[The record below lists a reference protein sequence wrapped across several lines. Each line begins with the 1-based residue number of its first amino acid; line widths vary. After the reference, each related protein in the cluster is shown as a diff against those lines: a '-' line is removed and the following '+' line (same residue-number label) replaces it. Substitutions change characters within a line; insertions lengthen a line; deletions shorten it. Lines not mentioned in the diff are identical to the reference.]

1 MNLRLTLLLL
11 VLVAVASTVAQDTIP
26 TVDQILDK
34 YVRAIGGKA
43 AVEKITSRVMRG
55 SLVAPGGT
63 APLEIYEKLPN
74 KFNDQRP

>member
-1 MNLRLTLLLL
+1 MNLRITFLLLAL
-11 VLVAVASTVAQDTIP
+11 VNLNSTRAQDAIP

-43 AVEKITSRVMRG
+43 AVEKITSRVMKG
-55 SLVAPGGT
+55 SLVAPVGT

-74 KFNDQRP
+74 K